1 MLIDWFTVVAQ
12 TVNFLVLVWLLKRFF
27 YQPILNALDA
37 RERRIAAELADADA
51 KKMAAEKE
59 RNEFQHKN
67 DEFDRQRAAL
77 LNNALSE
84 AQAERQRLLS
94 AAQNDFDNL
103 RASRE
108 KALSREYRSLSEAL
122 TRKTCAEVFAIAR
135 KVLADLASTTLEAH
149 VVEAFIRRMRELGD
163 DEKAQLASAFQSR
176 AVSTPAASTAKPTV
190 ATVATVATAATVAEE
205 VLVRSA
211 FDLSAQQQNSIAA
224 ALKEI
229 LGVESSV
236 RFATEPELVSGI
248 ELVTNGH
255 KVAWSI
261 ENHLASLEK
270 EIGKLLENQT
280 GSEPDS
286 GSASAVEIPPESR

>member
-12 TVNFLVLVWLLKRFF
+12 AVNFLVLVWLLKRFF
-27 YQPILNALDA
+27 YLPILNALDA

-59 RNEFQHKN
+59 RNEFRHKN
-67 DEFDRQRAAL
+67 DEFDGQRAAL
-77 LNNALSE
+77 LNDALSE
-84 AQAERQRLLS
+84 AQAERQRLLA

-108 KALSREYRSLSEAL
+108 KALSGEYRSLSEAL

-163 DEKAQLASAFQSR
+163 DEKAQLASTFQSGT
-176 AVSTPAASTAKPTV
+176 VSAPAESTAKPML
-190 ATVATVATAATVAEE
+190 ATVATTATVAEE
-205 VLVRSA
+205 VLVRTA

-236 RFATEPELVSGI
+236 RFATEPELVTGI

-270 EIGKLLENQT
+270 EIGKLLENRT
-280 GSEPDS
+280 GSEPVPGPGFAPS
-286 GSASAVEIPPESR
+286 GEIPPESR

>member
-77 LNNALSE
+77 LNNASGE

-190 ATVATVATAATVAEE
+190 ATVATAATVAEE

-248 ELVTNGH
+248 EFVTNGH